1 METPRMAQ
9 PVTVVMLGTGD
20 FALPLFEALLE
31 AGHRV
36 LMLATQ
42 PDRPQGRR
50 QALIPSRI
58 KVTAMDRGIPVFQPE
73 DVNAPEAV
81 AQIRELQPDFL
92 VTAAYGQILSA
103 ELLGVPRV
111 GAVNLHGSIL
121 PAYRGAAPVARAME
135 NGETETGVTVIQMTP
150 RVDAGGMIAVART
163 PIDPDETAGELEAR
177 LAILGAPLT
186 IETIDRITAGEAEI
200 IPQDPALVT
209 KARKLRKEDGVIDWS
224 RSALEIHNLTR
235 AMQPWPIASTVWH
248 PLPWTPKGPLRLIVH
263 KTKPVDGQGEPGA
276 VLKAEKDEL
285 IVAAGEGAVRLLV
298 VQVPGKKPMAAADFL
313 RGHHVQVDDR
323 MGAEPTDETP

>member
-1 METPRMAQ
+1 MAR
-9 PVTVVMLGTGD
+9 PVSVVMFGTGD
-20 FALPLFEALLE
+20 FALPLFEALHE

-50 QALIPSRI
+50 KELIPSRI
-58 KVTAMDRGIPVFQPE
+58 KLAALEREVPVFQPE
-73 DVNAPEAV
+73 SVNEAEAV
-81 AQIRELQPDFL
+81 ERIRALEPDFL

-103 ELLGVPRV
+103 ELLGVPRL

-121 PAYRGAAPVARAME
+121 PAYRGAAPVARAIQ

-177 LAILGAPLT
+177 LAVLGAPLT
-186 IETIDRITAGEAEI
+186 IETIDQITAGKAEI

-209 KARKLRKEDGVIDWS
+209 KAPKLRKEDGLIDWS

-235 AMQPWPIASTVWH
+235 AMQPWPIASTTWH

-263 KTKPVDGQGEPGA
+263 KTQPVEGQGEPGA
-276 VLKAEKDEL
+276 VLTAENDEL
-285 IVAAGEGAVRLLV
+285 VVAAGEGAVRLLV
-298 VQVPGKKPMAAADFL
+298 VQVPGKKPMNAADFL
-313 RGHHVQVDDR
+313 RGHHVQPDDR
-323 MGAEPTDETP
+323 MGSEPTDAAL